1 MNEAFLL
8 TLLGMGVVFFVLL
21 LISFML
27 KGFALFTDK
36 KPADPVKVSTPAPA
50 APVVDNSE
58 ETVAA
63 IMAAI
68 TAYMGGAD
76 FKVKSITPL
85 VVRPLVT
92 YQNDSAWSAAGISE
106 NTHR

>member
-1 MNEAFLL
+1 MTEALLL
-8 TLLGMGVVFFVLL
+8 TLLGMAVVFIVLL

-27 KGFALFTDK
+27 QGFALFSDK
-36 KPADPVKVSTPAPA
+36 KPAA
-50 APVVDNSE
+50 APVSAPYTEAVVEDNSE

-85 VVRPLVT
+85 VVRPLIS
-92 YQNDSAWSAAGISE
+92 YQCDSSWSAAGIAE
-106 NTHR
+106 NNRS